1 MTDFEIDEWVTANSA
16 LGHKRLHALGV
27 IAYQWN
33 RAELWLFHIFCDVSG
48 FDEPEAWALIY
59 DLGDVAIC
67 GRIKTLLKF
76 RNLAA
81 EAPLIENALEIYDIC
96 RQNRNSAMHAWTR
109 GLSAD
114 GHIGLARKSKKA
126 DQIDPE
132 PFPSS
137 LDDLRRVAKDIEALN
152 NRLWLLSCFA
162 EDGQP
167 PTSLDI
173 LPVPNALWTPP
184 PQASTR
190 QKRQPQS

>member
-48 FDEPEAWALIY
+48 YDESEAWSLVY
-59 DLGDVAIC
+59 DLGDVSIC
-67 GRIKTLLKF
+67 NRIKSLLKF
-76 RNLAA
+76 RNLDE
-81 EAPLIENALEIYDIC
+81 EAPLIENALKVYDIC

-109 GLSAD
+109 GFSTD
-114 GHIGLARKSKKA
+114 GQVGLARKSKKA

-137 LDDLRRVAKDIEALN
+137 LDDLRRVAKEIEGLN
-152 NRLWLLSCFA
+152 ARLWLLSVFA
-162 EDGQP
+162 EEP
-167 PTSLDI
+167 PHLPSLQKLA
-173 LPVPNALWTPP
+173 LPDFLWTF
-184 PQASTR
+184 PQQNNQAR
-190 QKRQPQS
+190 